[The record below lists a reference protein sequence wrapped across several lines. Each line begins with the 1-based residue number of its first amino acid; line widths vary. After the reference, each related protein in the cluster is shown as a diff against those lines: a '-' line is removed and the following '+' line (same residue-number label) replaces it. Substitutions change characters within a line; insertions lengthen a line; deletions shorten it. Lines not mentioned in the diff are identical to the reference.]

1 MKMVRTKHI
10 YESPKCS
17 TIALATEGGVLQTVS
32 DLYSIIGIEGYDQ
45 GVGDGGDLDAP

>member
-1 MKMVRTKHI
+1 MVRTKHI